1 MHREGPGRS
10 HHMSGGQGVRVSTF
24 PCAIHPAA
32 LPSYSEKGGGG
43 KGRFIFAKVSFFPA
57 KKKTWRME
65 EGGKEKETEKSPFL
79 FLLHPIPG
87 SLNGF
92 FPLPSS
98 SLFFFPVRTRS
109 RGVFSPSSFLER
121 STATESVFRIGM
133 VSQSRIGSWDF
144 RMRTSNVGPRQK
156 VF

>member
-24 PCAIHPAA
+24 PCAIHPAAA

-98 SLFFFPVRTRS
+98 SLFFFPVRTRA
-109 RGVFSPSSFLER
+109 RGVFSLLLFSRGGPRPNQFSGSGW
-121 STATESVFRIGM
+121 S
-133 VSQSRIGSWDF
+133 VSQGSGAGIF
-144 RMRTSNVGPRQK
+144 VCVHPT
-156 VF
+156 